1 MTTRVTVSMRDVF
14 ANAPIAHN
22 WANRPTTHPVGYTL
36 APGIL
41 PDGVN
46 VPVYDSIESL
56 GAWLVGYLERDVL
69 SDSNSNSKKEF

>member
-1 MTTRVTVSMRDVF
+1 MTTRVTVSLREVF
-14 ANAPIAHN
+14 ANAPIAQN

-36 APGIL
+36 APGTL

-56 GAWLVGYLERDVL
+56 GAWLVGYLERDVQ
-69 SDSNSNSKKEF
+69 STNSNSKKES